1 MMFRILSIAIC
12 ASCLTFAGCDES
24 ANDVGTDIS
33 NAADSAVQATGDAL
47 ETAAEK
53 TGEAVD
59 VVKEKTAD
67 AAESIQES
75 VSE

>member
-1 MMFRILSIAIC
+1 MMFRILGVAIC
-12 ASCLTFAGCDES
+12 AACLTFAGCDES
-24 ANDVGTDIS
+24 TNDVATDIS
-33 NAADSAVQATGDAL
+33 NAADSAVEATGDAL

-59 VVKEKTAD
+59 VVKEKTAN
-67 AAESIQES
+67 AAESIKES

>member
-1 MMFRILSIAIC
+1 MMFRIFGIAIC
-12 ASCLTFAGCDES
+12 ASCLTFAGCEES
-24 ANDVGTDIS
+24 GNDVATDIS
-33 NAADSAVQATGDAL
+33 TAADSAVEATGDAL

-53 TGEAVD
+53 TGEAID

-67 AAESIQES
+67 AAESIKES